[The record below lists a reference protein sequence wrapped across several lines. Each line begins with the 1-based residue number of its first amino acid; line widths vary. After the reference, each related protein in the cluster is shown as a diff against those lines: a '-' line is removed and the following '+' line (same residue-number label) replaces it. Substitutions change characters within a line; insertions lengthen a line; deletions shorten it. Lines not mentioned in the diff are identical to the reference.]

1 MPYSNYKQ
9 ISELFIK
16 HLYCKGKLSMKD
28 TLIRFARQGY
38 DVNGSSSPEDGTD
51 WQKWAHLSIGVE
63 HLFQFHSNN
72 LGTVVQL
79 AVQIEP
85 VFDDFPSEYQDVYR
99 QIYQMWCERTM
110 PEADGSPIPSWLFE
124 DCRESN
130 LTWEMLYEIPFRFA
144 KGFRKKYPH
153 DIAHLNWLDW

>member
-1 MPYSNYKQ
+1 MPYSNYKH

-63 HLFQFHSNN
+63 HIFQFHSNN
-72 LGTVVQL
+72 LGTKVQL

-85 VFDDFPSEYQDVYR
+85 VFDGLSPEYKE
-99 QIYQMWCERTM
+99 IYEMWKKRKM
-110 PEADGSPIPSWLFE
+110 PEADGSPIPTWMFE
-124 DCRESN
+124 DCSQSN
-130 LTWEMLYEIPFRFA
+130 KSWEMLYEIPFRFA
-144 KGFRKKYPH
+144 KGVRKKYPH